1 MVICPAGG
9 TCPKTVHYAADMDA
23 AAELVE
29 LLGAARVHTRPID
42 RQIFAKDAGVS
53 VGDPAIIVLPET
65 TEEVAAV
72 VGVAAGAGMPVVA
85 RGAGTGLAGGA
96 VPASGS
102 IVVVL
107 TRMNEIYEVDEI
119 GNTAW
124 VGPGVINLDLSNA
137 LADRDLHFAPDPS
150 SQQSSTVGGNTATN
164 AGGPH
169 CLAEGSTI
177 AHVMGV
183 EMVTADGDV
192 VMLGG
197 AAPDLPGYDLR
208 GLIVGSEGTLGIVTR
223 VLVRLTEN
231 PPDVATM
238 LIAFDDL
245 NDAARTVSDIIS
257 SGLVPA
263 ALEIMDRPMVQAIE
277 NFVKAD
283 LPLDAAA
290 VLLAEVVGHADGV
303 AAEAEIIRGVA
314 EQNRATE
321 IRTATD
327 DAERALLWK
336 GRKSAFGAVAQAAP
350 DYYLNDAVVPRTR
363 FVEVLEEIYGIADQH
378 GLRLMSVFHAGD
390 GNLHPLVSY
399 DAAES
404 GMTEKV
410 IAASR
415 EMVRVAVAAGGT
427 LSGEHGIGLEKREMM
442 SQVFTADDL
451 DAQARVREAFD
462 PNQLLNPGKVLP
474 GGSRCFDRPP
484 R

>member
-1 MVICPAGG
+1 
-9 TCPKTVHYAADMDA
+9 MDA
-23 AAELVE
+23 AAELID
-29 LLGAARVHTRPID
+29 LLGAARVHTHPID
-42 RQIFAKDAGVS
+42 LQIFAKDAGVS

-72 VGVAAGAGMPVVA
+72 VRVAAVADMPVVA

-96 VPASGS
+96 VPAPGA

-119 GNTAW
+119 GRTAW

-137 LADRDLHFAPDPS
+137 LADRGLHFAPDPS

-177 AHVMGV
+177 AHVLGV

-238 LIAFDDL
+238 LIAFDDI

-263 ALEIMDRPMVQAIE
+263 ALEIMDRPMVQAVE

-303 AAEAEIIRGVA
+303 AVEAEIIRGVA

-321 IRTATD
+321 VRTATD
-327 DAERALLWK
+327 DGERALLWK

-363 FVEVLEEIYGIADQH
+363 FVEVLEEIYRIADRQ

-474 GGSRCFDRPP
+474 EGSRCFDRPP

>member
-1 MVICPAGG
+1 
-9 TCPKTVHYAADMDA
+9 
-23 AAELVE
+23 
-29 LLGAARVHTRPID
+29 
-42 RQIFAKDAGVS
+42 
-53 VGDPAIIVLPET
+53 
-65 TEEVAAV
+65 
-72 VGVAAGAGMPVVA
+72 
-85 RGAGTGLAGGA
+85 
-96 VPASGS
+96 
-102 IVVVL
+102 
-107 TRMNEIYEVDEI
+107 
-119 GNTAW
+119 
-124 VGPGVINLDLSNA
+124 
-137 LADRDLHFAPDPS
+137 
-150 SQQSSTVGGNTATN
+150 
-164 AGGPH
+164 
-169 CLAEGSTI
+169 
-177 AHVMGV
+177 
-183 EMVTADGDV
+183 MVTADGDV

-238 LIAFDDL
+238 LIAFDDI

-263 ALEIMDRPMVQAIE
+263 ALEMMDRSMVQAIE

-321 IRTATD
+321 VRTATD

-390 GNLHPLVSY
+390 GNLHPLVSF
-399 DAAES
+399 DATES

-462 PNQLLNPGKVLP
+462 PNQRLNPGKVLP
-474 GGSRCFDRPP
+474 EGSRCFDRPP

>member
-1 MVICPAGG
+1 MA
-9 TCPKTVHYAADMDA
+9 VHYAADMDA

-29 LLGAARVHTRPID
+29 LLGAARVHTHPID

-65 TEEVAAV
+65 TEEVAAAV
-72 VGVAAGAGMPVVA
+72 RIAAVAAMPVVA

-96 VPASGS
+96 VPAPGS

-107 TRMNEIYEVDEI
+107 TRMNEIHEVDEI
-119 GNTAW
+119 GRTAW

-137 LADRDLHFAPDPS
+137 LADRGLHFAPDPS
-150 SQQSSTVGGNTATN
+150 SQQSSTVGGNAATN

-177 AHVMGV
+177 AHVLGV

-192 VMLGG
+192 VTLGG
-197 AAPDLPGYDLR
+197 AAPDPPGYDVR

-238 LIAFDDL
+238 LIAFDDI

-263 ALEIMDRPMVQAIE
+263 ALEIMDRSMVQAIE

-283 LPLDAAA
+283 LPLDSAA

-314 EQNRATE
+314 EQNRATDV
-321 IRTATD
+321 RTATD
-327 DAERALLWK
+327 EAERALLWK

-363 FVEVLEEIYGIADQH
+363 FVEVIEEIYGIADRH
-378 GLRLMSVFHAGD
+378 GLQLMSVFHAGD

-399 DAAES
+399 DASES

-462 PNQLLNPGKVLP
+462 PNHLLNPGKVLP
-474 GGSRCFDRPP
+474 EGSRCFDRPT